1 MTNQLG
7 IFSYEPQYLLQGL
20 LLSEAA
26 RASPTNRNWRH
37 PLGNT
42 HYHAKLDN
50 SGFNFANR
58 SHGVGYSVGLVDN
71 FTSDALAY
79 SYEEIGLSP
88 QVYCIY
94 NSSSNLVFSNM
105 LDTGLGNP
113 DVALWQ
119 VGGTLPNAVSV
130 AGLATEVD
138 AEPPVFIA
146 SGTRNTSYVSFAV
159 GVPNPGVK
167 SFYDALN
174 QTQCQIEMRPTL
186 FTVSVDLTNNTI
198 TVIPVQGRD
207 PPHEPASASL
217 LFSKVVSTLGAIS
230 YITATSLG
238 TSPFGN
244 AFINNIFQ
252 SGATDPQQRR
262 QAITDSLT
270 NMLDNTLLIINSAQ
284 LLLMPNNV
292 AVPVNV
298 SRPALQFGTPVYIY
312 LVVASQ
318 VVVWLIYVGEL
329 IRTRFWHG
337 VTEFDFLDP
346 TKILLAASG
355 GGLAVAEAAQQKR
368 LQTRPHV
375 RKDEESDID
384 RIKVRLEHEVDGK
397 VDGPILVL
405 DGTPLPQHRR
415 TESTKREDHERL
427 EAQTTESTK
436 TEDRERLEAQTNE
449 SVPGDQPSQSDEGAP
464 RIDVNIPL
472 QRMRSMLTISPSSP
486 LRPSYQR
493 LGRGVE
499 EHGA

>member
-1 MTNQLG
+1 
-7 IFSYEPQYLLQGL
+7 
-20 LLSEAA
+20 
-26 RASPTNRNWRH
+26 
-37 PLGNT
+37 
-42 HYHAKLDN
+42 
-50 SGFNFANR
+50 
-58 SHGVGYSVGLVDN
+58 
-71 FTSDALAY
+71 
-79 SYEEIGLSP
+79 
-88 QVYCIY
+88 
-94 NSSSNLVFSNM
+94 
-105 LDTGLGNP
+105 
-113 DVALWQ
+113 
-119 VGGTLPNAVSV
+119 
-130 AGLATEVD
+130 
-138 AEPPVFIA
+138 
-146 SGTRNTSYVSFAV
+146 
-159 GVPNPGVK
+159 
-167 SFYDALN
+167 
-174 QTQCQIEMRPTL
+174 
-186 FTVSVDLTNNTI
+186 
-198 TVIPVQGRD
+198 
-207 PPHEPASASL
+207 
-217 LFSKVVSTLGAIS
+217 
-230 YITATSLG
+230 
-238 TSPFGN
+238 
-244 AFINNIFQ
+244 
-252 SGATDPQQRR
+252 
-262 QAITDSLT
+262 
-270 NMLDNTLLIINSAQ
+270 MLDNTLLIINSAQ

-368 LQTRPHV
+368 LQIRPHV

-415 TESTKREDHERL
+415 TESTER
-427 EAQTTESTK
+427 
-436 TEDRERLEAQTNE
+436 EDRERLEAQTHE

-493 LGRGVE
+493 LGNGVE